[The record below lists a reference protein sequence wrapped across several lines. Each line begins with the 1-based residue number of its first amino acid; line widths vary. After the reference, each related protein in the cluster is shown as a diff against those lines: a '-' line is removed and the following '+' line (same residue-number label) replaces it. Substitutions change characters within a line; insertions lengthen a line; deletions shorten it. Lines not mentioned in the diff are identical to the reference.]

1 MDTDE
6 LTIVVTAPAAAS
18 PLERDGMLRRV
29 EEAVA
34 DAISDIAT
42 RGYLT
47 HGSVDAGSV
56 QLQIAASDLASPDA
70 LAAVGD
76 AVTAVLDDPD
86 TLGWGPF
93 TLDVTQESQDP
104 ESGPAP
110 LNETVRHLR
119 AVPGRADPDPAAPD
133 GHPPIPIF
141 DPEPARQRL
150 RADADHL
157 RDGLPPQWLTAR
169 DIHATDPEEREEAF
183 TEARYVAGALYQAA
197 VIIVDY
203 LFSDLAQLTGA
214 RDHTATVATA
224 ESAAFFVLEDLPTRY
239 AHRYDVLFVK
249 RFIVATVTVTQRLTA
264 GWDPLACVAEEL
276 ALRVLLDEAEA
287 RLDEA
292 GLDLPHW
299 RSTIEDYLFED
310 ADHEMLFDPSLD
322 GIEDDEDFLARTRT
336 APMAFP
342 EWFTPFNDERPI
354 PPYLLEPTS
363 KPTPPW

>member
-1 MDTDE
+1 VDTDE

-18 PLERDGMLRRV
+18 PLERDGMLRRL

-47 HGSVDAGSV
+47 HGSVDPGDV
-56 QLQIAASDLASPDA
+56 QLQIAASHLASPEA

-76 AVTAVLDDPD
+76 AVTAVLDAPD
-86 TLGWGPF
+86 ALGWGPF

-104 ESGPAP
+104 ESGPDP
-110 LNETVRHLR
+110 LDGMVRHLR
-119 AVPGRADPDPAAPD
+119 AVPDGEDSRPSGPA
-133 GHPPIPIF
+133 GHPPVPVF

-169 DIHATDPEEREEAF
+169 DIHATDPDEREAAF

-197 VIIVDY
+197 VITIDY
-203 LFSDLAQLTGA
+203 LFSDLAQLTGS

-276 ALRVLLDEAEA
+276 ALRIVLDEAEA

-292 GLDLPHW
+292 GLDIPNW
-299 RSTIEDYLFED
+299 RATIEDYLFED
-310 ADHEMLFDPSLD
+310 ADHEMLFNPSLD
-322 GIEDDEDFLARTRT
+322 GIENDEDFLARTRT

-354 PPYLLEPTS
+354 PPYLLDNSRRKRPG
-363 KPTPPW
+363 K

>member
-1 MDTDE
+1 VDTDE

-29 EEAVA
+29 KEAVG
-34 DAISDIAT
+34 DAITDIT
-42 RGYLT
+42 THGYLT
-47 HGSVDAGSV
+47 HGSVNPGNV
-56 QLQIAASDLASPDA
+56 QLQIAAPDLASPDI

-86 TLGWGPF
+86 ALGWGPF

-104 ESGPAP
+104 ESGPDP
-110 LNETVRHLR
+110 LDEAVRHLR
-119 AVPGRADPDPAAPD
+119 AVPDGEDSRLSDPA
-133 GHPPIPIF
+133 GHPSVPVF
-141 DPEPARQRL
+141 YLEPARQRL

-157 RDGLPPQWLTAR
+157 RGGLDPQWLTAH
-169 DIHATDPEEREEAF
+169 DVHATDADEREAAF

-197 VIIVDY
+197 VITVDY
-203 LFSDLAQLTGA
+203 LFSDLAQLTST

-239 AHRYDVLFVK
+239 AHRYDILFVK
-249 RFIVATVTVTQRLTA
+249 RFIVATITVTQRLTA

-299 RSTIEDYLFED
+299 RATIEDYLFED

-354 PPYLLEPTS
+354 PPYLLDTS
-363 KPTPPW
+363 RRKRPAK